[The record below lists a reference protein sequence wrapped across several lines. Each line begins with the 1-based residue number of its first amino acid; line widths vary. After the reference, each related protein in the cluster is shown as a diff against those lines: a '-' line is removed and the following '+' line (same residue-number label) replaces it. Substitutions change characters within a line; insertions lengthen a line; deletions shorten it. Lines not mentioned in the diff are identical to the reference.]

1 MPRQRQVRLDLYAS
15 RTVQAGARLLSEKRP
30 ERTRRDAGSP
40 HLADGLDPTPLSLG
54 IFDLDAGAVDSHDL
68 GAELHLDP
76 DLTEPGFRLG
86 AKTVAE
92 RAQDRRRRVEQDDPG
107 LTRVDAPELVAQ
119 SAMSQLGNLAGHLN
133 PRRPRA
139 HDHEG
144 HQPGALFL
152 VLDLDQLG
160 HLEAAEDAPPQLEC
174 VVDAFHPRRELR
186 EVVVTEVR
194 LASPRGDDE
203 RVV

>member
-1 MPRQRQVRLDLYAS
+1 VPRQRQVRLDLYAS

-30 ERTRRDAGSP
+30 ERTRRDAGCP

-54 IFDLDAGAVDSHDL
+54 ILNLDAGAVDSDDL

-76 DLTEPGFRLG
+76 DLAQPGLRLG
-86 AKTVAE
+86 AETVTE
-92 RAQDRRRRVEQDDPG
+92 RAQHRRGRVEQDDPG
-107 LTRVDAPELVAQ
+107 LARVDAPELVAQ
-119 SAMSQLGNLAGHLN
+119 RAMRELGNLAGHLN
-133 PRRPRA
+133 PRRPCA

-152 VLDLDQLG
+152 VLGQLG

-174 VVDAFHPRRELR
+174 VVDALHPRRELR
-186 EVVVTEVR
+186 EVVVAEVR
-194 LASPRGDDE
+194 LASTRGDDE